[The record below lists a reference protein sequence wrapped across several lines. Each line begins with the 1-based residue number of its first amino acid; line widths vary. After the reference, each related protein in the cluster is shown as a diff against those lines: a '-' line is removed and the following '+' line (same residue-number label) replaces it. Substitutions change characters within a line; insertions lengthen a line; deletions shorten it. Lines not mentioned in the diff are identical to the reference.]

1 MKKLLLLPILTLI
14 HFAVFADDLTPKKN
28 SPDNKKVKSLMLV
41 GNSFFYYNNSLHKY
55 IGDIVKHD
63 DFIDDL
69 KRRSITINGSAL
81 SWHDVESYLENP
93 NIGNFKIDTNNDHR

>member
-69 KRRSITINGSAL
+69 KKLNVIFLSSQERIIRNAL
-81 SWHDVESYLENP
+81 RKSVHHGKN
-93 NIGNFKIDTNNDHR
+93 